1 MKQYFKALPYLLEAT
16 EIAEQNLPPDHTD
29 LVTAYDNI
37 GFVYDKIGN
46 QSEALMYFE
55 KSLNIRLKVLPSDDS
70 SLIDSY
76 SNQIAENI
84 LPPDQSVLANLYNH
98 ICIVYINSRDNS
110 KAFSYFKKVHEIHQK
125 IDPSNHPTADAKE
138 LFLEFLKRRQ

>member
-1 MKQYFKALPYLLEAT
+1 V
-16 EIAEQNLPPDHTD
+16 D

-70 SLIDSY
+70 SLIGSY
-76 SNQIAENI
+76 SNIGLMLSDMAEN
-84 LPPDQSVLANLYNH
+84 V
-98 ICIVYINSRDNS
+98 
-110 KAFSYFKKVHEIHQK
+110 KALS
-125 IDPSNHPTADAKE
+125 
-138 LFLEFLKRRQ
+138 